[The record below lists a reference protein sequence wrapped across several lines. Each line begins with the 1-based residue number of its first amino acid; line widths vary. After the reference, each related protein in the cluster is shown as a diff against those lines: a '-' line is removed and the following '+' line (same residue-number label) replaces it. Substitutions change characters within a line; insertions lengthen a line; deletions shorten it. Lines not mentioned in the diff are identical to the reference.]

1 MDFGIVAFGVVLLVL
16 VGLFVWFCV
25 SCLRFL
31 FRVMSSPMNTSGAAQ
46 YPNGADE
53 PDGSS
58 YSVVR
63 GEVRLD

>member
-1 MDFGIVAFGVVLLVL
+1 MDFGTVAVGAVLLAL

-25 SCLRFL
+25 VCLRFL
-31 FRVMSSPMNTSGAAQ
+31 FRVMSSPMNSSGAAQ

-63 GEVRLD
+63 GDVRLD

>member
-1 MDFGIVAFGVVLLVL
+1 MDFGTVAVGAVLLVL
-16 VGLFVWFCV
+16 GGLFVWFCV
-25 SCLRFL
+25 ACLRFL
-31 FRVMSSPMNTSGAAQ
+31 FRVMSSPMNTSGATP

-58 YSVVR
+58 HSVVR